1 MLVPTG
7 RGRGQVEELQPSM
20 SPRAAA
26 EYRRKLSY
34 EIRSIFIS
42 GQNGLTA
49 ESKSLLGKLP
59 ILPDP
64 GQTETRTHT
73 AHFRAFFFKAVCP
86 PCDPPRSRP
95 QRPPPHHRR
104 KEVWESETKL
114 NPQGRFSATT

>member
-95 QRPPPHHRR
+95 QRPPHTTDA
-104 KEVWESETKL
+104 K
-114 NPQGRFSATT
+114 RFGNLRPS